1 MTTEKRSTTVTRF
14 LSLFW
19 KVASV
24 MALAMPL
31 NAWAADSPLA
41 QIRSTTERAIAV
53 LQDPAYQGDAHR
65 QERIAKV
72 REILLPYFDAQEIA
86 KRTLGIYWKDRT
98 DAERQQFTQ
107 LFTDLVEKTYSGTLD
122 RYNADVKFFYD
133 QERVDGDYAEVDTHV
148 FDPSQNRA
156 FSISYSLRHTGGR
169 WLIYDIVA
177 ENVSLVRN
185 YRNQFSRILSKSSY
199 GDLVQTIQAKLKEL
213 SASSS
218 S

>member
-1 MTTEKRSTTVTRF
+1 MVTRF
-14 LSLFW
+14 LSIFW
-19 KVASV
+19 RVASGV
-24 MALAMPL
+24 ILLIPL
-31 NAWAADSPLA
+31 TTWAADSPLA
-41 QIRSTTERAIAV
+41 TIRSTTEQAIAI
-53 LQDPAYQGDAHR
+53 LQDPAYQGDAYR

-72 REILLPYFDAQEIA
+72 RAVLLPQFDSQEIA

-133 QERVDGDYAEVDTHV
+133 QERIDGDYAEVDTRV
-148 FDPSQNRA
+148 FEPAQNKT
-156 FSISYSLRHTGGR
+156 FSITYGLRNVGGK
-169 WLIYDIVA
+169 WLVYDIVA

-213 SASSS
+213 SASSPS
-218 S
+218 

>member
-1 MTTEKRSTTVTRF
+1 VTRF

-53 LQDPAYQGDAHR
+53 LRDPAYQGDAHR

-133 QERVDGDYAEVDTHV
+133 QERVDGDYAEVDTRV

-156 FSISYSLRHTGGR
+156 FSITYRLRNTGGK
-169 WLIYDIVA
+169 WLLYDIVA